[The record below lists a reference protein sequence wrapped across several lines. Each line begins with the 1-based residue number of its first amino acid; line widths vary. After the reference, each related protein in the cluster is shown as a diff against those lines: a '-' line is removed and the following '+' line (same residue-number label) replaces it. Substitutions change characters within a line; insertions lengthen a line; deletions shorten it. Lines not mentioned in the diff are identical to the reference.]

1 MALALRK
8 HESPPAELSSRLL
21 PRLLGEESPL
31 AGDHSRILDF
41 GRAHPLSLA
50 FYSETSCRLQIL
62 DASDTLRT
70 GLAPAGPGDDGGE
83 APAIGTEDF
92 SRLFPELT
100 DQHFD
105 LILLWDTLN
114 LLPSRA
120 LQGFFAFLGRH
131 AAPGF
136 IGHGFMLHK
145 QNVASELRHFGVCDA
160 GTVRIV
166 RREALPLFL
175 HTRKAVNEAMLP
187 LSIGQAVLHSDGRSE
202 FLFASPPGR

>member
-8 HESPPAELSSRLL
+8 HDSPPAELSSRLL
-21 PRLLGEESPL
+21 PRLLGAESPL
-31 AGDHSRILDF
+31 AAERSRILDF

-62 DASDTLRT
+62 DASDTLRSA
-70 GLAPAGPGDDGGE
+70 LAPVGDADSDGE
-83 APAIGTEDF
+83 ARAFDAGDF
-92 SRLFPELT
+92 FRCFPELNGK
-100 DQHFD
+100 QFD

-120 LQGFFAFLGRH
+120 LRGFFAFLARH
-131 AAPGF
+131 AAPDF

-160 GTVRIV
+160 GTMRIV
-166 RREALPLFL
+166 RREAMPLFL

-187 LSIGQAVLHSDGRSE
+187 LGISQAVLHSDGRSE
-202 FLFASPPGR
+202 FLFGGHSKR